1 MIGISL
7 FTLLSADTILTGL
20 VGTNIFP
27 VEANQRKEDPI
38 IIYWVKSV
46 EPTDTKE
53 NVSNEDWVKG
63 EIMVYSKNYDLM
75 QTISKRVRTILDK
88 YSGTVAGNEISEIR
102 FEDFMDGWE
111 PERKGYVG
119 TSDYL
124 IVTT

>member
-1 MIGISL
+1 MIGISIY
-7 FTLLSADTILTGL
+7 TLLNADATLTGL

-38 IIYWVKSV
+38 IIYYIKSV

-53 NVSNEDWVKG
+53 NVSDEDWVKA
-63 EIMVYSKNYDLM
+63 EIMVYSKDYDLM

-88 YSGTVAGNEISEIR
+88 FEGTVAGNAISEIR

-111 PERKGYVG
+111 PDRKGYVG

>member
-1 MIGISL
+1 MIGISIY
-7 FTLLSADTILTGL
+7 TLLSADTELTGL

-38 IIYWVKSV
+38 IIYFVKSV
-46 EPTDTKE
+46 EPTDTKQ
-53 NVSNEDWVKG
+53 NVSTEDYVKA

-88 YSGTVAGNEISEIR
+88 YAGTVAGNEISEIR

>member
-7 FTLLSADTILTGL
+7 FTLLSADTTLTGL

-53 NVSNEDWVKG
+53 NVSDEDWVKG

>member
-1 MIGISL
+1 MIGISIY
-7 FTLLSADTILTGL
+7 TLLSADATLTGL

-38 IIYWVKSV
+38 IIYYIKSV

-53 NVSNEDWVKG
+53 NVSDEDWVKA
-63 EIMVYSKNYDLM
+63 EIMVYSKDYDLM

-88 YSGTVAGNEISEIR
+88 CEGTVAGNAISEIR

-111 PERKGYVG
+111 PDRKGYVG

>member
-1 MIGISL
+1 MIGISIY
-7 FTLLSADTILTGL
+7 TLLSADATLTGL

-38 IIYWVKSV
+38 IIYYIKSV

-53 NVSNEDWVKG
+53 NVSDEDWVKA
-63 EIMVYSKNYDLM
+63 EIMVYSKDYDLM

-88 YSGTVAGNEISEIR
+88 FEGTVAGNAISEIR

-111 PERKGYVG
+111 PDRKGYVG

>member
-1 MIGISL
+1 MIGISIY
-7 FTLLSADTILTGL
+7 TLLSADTILTGL

>member
-7 FTLLSADTILTGL
+7 FTLLSADTELTGM

-88 YSGTVAGNEISEIR
+88 YAGTVAGNEISEIR